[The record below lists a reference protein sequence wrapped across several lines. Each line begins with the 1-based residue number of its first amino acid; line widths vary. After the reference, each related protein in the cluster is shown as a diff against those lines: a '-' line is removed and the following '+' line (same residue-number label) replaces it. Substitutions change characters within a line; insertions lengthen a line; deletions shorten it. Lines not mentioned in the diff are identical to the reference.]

1 MISTAGIRLAEA
13 PRRWVPALAVLVFLV
28 YGQTLSHGFHFD
40 DDNTIVHNA
49 SIQEPV
55 EWGKIWSDPG
65 AFSRTPGAGMYRP
78 LLLTSYVGNFAWS
91 GLQGWSW
98 HLANIL
104 LHAVVSVL
112 TVLMAVK
119 LGCGKT
125 ESLLAGVI
133 FALHPLAVEPVSYVS
148 SRSESLATA
157 FLLLCV
163 LFHIRSRQAGGAPR
177 HLLLSTG
184 SLAAGLLCKAT
195 AVTAPLLIGAYEIL
209 ILKSKPR
216 VVLQRLLPSLALV
229 AAYVIFVR
237 GLLSEAL
244 LAAPVRDMAS
254 QLATQAKAFSYYAR
268 LVVLPHPLAVEHPF
282 SSSTWLQLEPWL
294 GLACLLSVLGLVL
307 AVGLRRLRFLLLWPM
322 LVLLPTTVIPLNV
335 LVSEHRL
342 YPAMAGLACAGAL
355 LLSHWRQ
362 MRSPVPVFAM
372 VLLLLSFG
380 RGAVWAS
387 ERSLWEDAARWS
399 TSPRPHVRLA
409 LVERAEGNLVAAQT
423 HLRTALRLQPDHAPA
438 WNNLGNVQRQQ
449 GQPAAAQISYEK
461 ALELLP
467 SYPEALTNLAALRVQ
482 QGRLEDGLA
491 LYERALSLHPEHKQ
505 IHNNLGTLLLQLE
518 QPVGAERHL
527 RRALELGGG
536 APIWFNLSGAL
547 EGQGRTT
554 EATDALHRAVQIDSS
569 YARAWLHL
577 GNLHLSAGKSE
588 DAADAWRRFLR
599 HWQGDKEIAERV
611 QRLLDR
617 HQL

>member
-1 MISTAGIRLAEA
+1 
-13 PRRWVPALAVLVFLV
+13 
-28 YGQTLSHGFHFD
+28 
-40 DDNTIVHNA
+40 
-49 SIQEPV
+49 
-55 EWGKIWSDPG
+55 
-65 AFSRTPGAGMYRP
+65 
-78 LLLTSYVGNFAWS
+78 
-91 GLQGWSW
+91 
-98 HLANIL
+98 
-104 LHAVVSVL
+104 
-112 TVLMAVK
+112 
-119 LGCGKT
+119 
-125 ESLLAGVI
+125 LAGVI

-163 LFHIRSRQAGGAPR
+163 LFHIRSRQTGGAPR
-177 HLLLSTG
+177 HVLLSTG

-355 LLSHWRQ
+355 STREFHTCCCTLVSATLRHTLAFTHFSYCLQ
-362 MRSPVPVFAM
+362 N
-372 VLLLLSFG
+372 FG
-380 RGAVWAS
+380 QTRGA
-387 ERSLWEDAARWS
+387 
-399 TSPRPHVRLA
+399 
-409 LVERAEGNLVAAQT
+409 
-423 HLRTALRLQPDHAPA
+423 RTF
-438 WNNLGNVQRQQ
+438 G
-449 GQPAAAQISYEK
+449 
-461 ALELLP
+461 
-467 SYPEALTNLAALRVQ
+467 
-482 QGRLEDGLA
+482 
-491 LYERALSLHPEHKQ
+491 
-505 IHNNLGTLLLQLE
+505 LE
-518 QPVGAERHL
+518 QVF
-527 RRALELGGG
+527 RAFTGGTG
-536 APIWFNLSGAL
+536 EMP
-547 EGQGRTT
+547 
-554 EATDALHRAVQIDSS
+554 
-569 YARAWLHL
+569 
-577 GNLHLSAGKSE
+577 
-588 DAADAWRRFLR
+588 
-599 HWQGDKEIAERV
+599 
-611 QRLLDR
+611 
-617 HQL
+617 